1 MNDVKYSYNSYT
13 MNRPSQI
20 LGIEAVKDDEYF
32 RETLEKIIT
41 TREHA
46 KKKLESLGFEVTDSR
61 ANFLFASHPDY
72 PAEEL
77 FAMLKE
83 SGIYVRYFKAPRI
96 DNYLRITVG
105 TDEQME
111 ALYRCLEDIMK

>member
-1 MNDVKYSYNSYT
+1 M
-13 MNRPSQI
+13 
-20 LGIEAVKDDEYF
+20 
-32 RETLEKIIT
+32 
-41 TREHA
+41 
-46 KKKLESLGFEVTDSR
+46 
-61 ANFLFASHPDY
+61 FASHPDY